1 MGIRL
6 FSSCKEELPWLSLNL
21 LKVLVVMLGMQTKAR
36 WQSAQTI
43 TLLLFSLS
51 KETNWLKNTLS
62 KSTTNLLL
70 ELTGLQNQTDSSLV
84 VKTETL
90 TYGDLKMVF
99 GNQHWSF
106 CELTALPLMGN
117 GVQMRIN
124 SLLLVELRLSLSVIS
139 KKTTIGGSVNTSK
152 STSLPFLRL
161 IGIQTIFSWL
171 LAPVTVLQES
181 YLDSSEVLIRNLERL
196 TTEADC
202 LLVKFLL
209 NILLKDGFTPL
220 NGTHLVTNLLGLVTT
235 PLLLS

>member
-99 GNQHWSF
+99 
-106 CELTALPLMGN
+106 